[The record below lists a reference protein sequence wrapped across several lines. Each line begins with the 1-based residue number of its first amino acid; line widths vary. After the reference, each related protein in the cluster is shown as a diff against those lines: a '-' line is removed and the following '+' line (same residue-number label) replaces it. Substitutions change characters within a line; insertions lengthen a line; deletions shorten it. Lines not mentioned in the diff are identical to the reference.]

1 MRTTRK
7 ILMVSLACVGG
18 VIALLLTAVL
28 TSQLIAN
35 REMVKSFIVDKTAQA
50 TGSKLDY
57 DRLDVSFFPLPHLKA
72 SGIKLHRPEAFALQA
87 QAISIYPRLL
97 AILTGRLSIRRL
109 VLTRPDTR
117 FRLGADPLKAPS
129 SAKEKSDG
137 GYEEAVRMAIGGLFN
152 ALATIDPGTDL
163 RIEDGSLTLVFSD
176 APDLQI
182 DGIDAYAANDSGNLL
197 INLDCR
203 SELTGELALKFEASI
218 ESRQASG
225 QISISDISLG
235 PLLAYAPLPADI
247 TVADTRTAVEA
258 TVTVSSPETVHSRFD
273 LRFPSLTVTR
283 KGRRLDLETVVIAG
297 SLEYTDK
304 KKVLSFDTLQSAK
317 PPLNLSATAAIA
329 PAAESGRALLEIN
342 ADTRQIDI
350 GVASQVTRDLVGDLK
365 AIRTAFNIAKQGIL
379 TDVTYFAAFDVD
391 PKGWQPKKMKAA
403 GHIAQGLVTIPGI
416 EADLERM
423 DGDVA
428 YEDKRV
434 VFKQVSGHFK
444 GATFE
449 HLESAIDWEKAS
461 TLTIACP
468 SAVVDAAPMY
478 TWLTGFKGLE
488 KAKNHIETV
497 TGKATLSHLEI
508 RGPLTKPSQ
517 WSFNIVGTPQAIR
530 LKRPWLSYAYVLSGG
545 EIVYIPGKERASG
558 VGVEFLDG
566 SFVASGR
573 TKGII
578 NPDSATLQIDGS
590 MGQAALDWMGTI
602 LPIPEHLQIKPPLDL
617 TGVNIVW
624 DNIRKTVSLKGEGKS
639 AGGVVLITDFT
650 YAPEDL
656 EIRKFQFSDGHSKAT
671 GSARIQTGS
680 IELAFSGNIESQTA
694 NRLLRDNRT
703 LSGRLEGDFRS
714 VIDTAAPLNT
724 SFSGKLSGEGLH
736 LQSIVRDPIEVKQF
750 AIDGRDDQLTI
761 APSAISLLNSQMVV
775 DGLLKRSDGNLVFD
789 LNVNADR
796 LDEALIRSLQPA
808 AEDNAESMAEQ
819 EPRAKFV
826 PRGDIHLNVVDFTY
840 SRFTWSPLE
849 ADIHID
855 DDRIHVRID
864 KADVCGIST
873 TGKIEFSPSGLA
885 FTMTPEAKGASLQ
898 QTDQCL
904 WQMPIEAEAT
914 YDLTG
919 VITLPP
925 TRENPLQFLSGQLD
939 VSSQN
944 GRIMYANVT
953 TKVISYLE
961 TTDVFVSEKSDLE
974 KKGLPY
980 KTAHI
985 KAKIGDGKLLFDE
998 ILFDGSDLKITG
1010 QGSLDLQAATADIIL
1025 LAAPFKNVDGVV
1037 NQLPVIN
1044 YIAGGSLISVP
1055 IRIQGKWSD
1064 LRVQPM
1070 RPADV
1075 GQGVLNLM
1083 ERTLK
1088 APFKLVQ
1095 SASEFVEEESSKG
1108 TPSTD
1113 DFKAD
1118 GP

>member
-1 MRTTRK
+1 M
-7 ILMVSLACVGG
+7 
-18 VIALLLTAVL
+18 
-28 TSQLIAN
+28 
-35 REMVKSFIVDKTAQA
+35 
-50 TGSKLDY
+50 
-57 DRLDVSFFPLPHLKA
+57 
-72 SGIKLHRPEAFALQA
+72 
-87 QAISIYPRLL
+87 
-97 AILTGRLSIRRL
+97 
-109 VLTRPDTR
+109 
-117 FRLGADPLKAPS
+117 
-129 SAKEKSDG
+129 
-137 GYEEAVRMAIGGLFN
+137 
-152 ALATIDPGTDL
+152 
-163 RIEDGSLTLVFSD
+163 
-176 APDLQI
+176 
-182 DGIDAYAANDSGNLL
+182 
-197 INLDCR
+197 
-203 SELTGELALKFEASI
+203 
-218 ESRQASG
+218 
-225 QISISDISLG
+225 
-235 PLLAYAPLPADI
+235 AYAPLPADI
-247 TVADTRTAVEA
+247 TVGDTRTAVEA

-273 LRFPSLTVTR
+273 LRFPSLAVTR

-297 SLEYTDK
+297 SLDYTDK
-304 KKVLSFDTLQSAK
+304 QKVLSFDTLQSAK

-329 PAAESGRALLEIN
+329 PAGESGRALLEIN
-342 ADTRQIDI
+342 ADTGQIDI
-350 GVASQVTRDLVGDLK
+350 AVASQVTRDLVGDLK
-365 AIRTAFNIAKQGIL
+365 VIRTAFNVAKQGIL

-434 VFKQVSGHFK
+434 FFKQVSGHFK

-449 HLESAIDWEKAS
+449 HLESAIDWERAS

-468 SAVVDAAPMY
+468 STVVDAAPMY
-478 TWLTGFKGLE
+478 TWLTGFKGLD
-488 KAKNHIETV
+488 KAKNQIETA
-497 TGKATLSHLEI
+497 TGKATLSNLEI
-508 RGPLTKPSQ
+508 SGPLTKPSK
-517 WSFNIVGTPQAIR
+517 WSFNIVGTPQTLR
-530 LKRPWLSYAYVLSGG
+530 LKSPLVPFEVNFSGG
-545 EIVYIPGKERASG
+545 EIVYIPGKEHASD
-558 VGVEFLDG
+558 VRVEFLDG
-566 SFVASGR
+566 SFVTSFKS
-573 TKGII
+573 KGII
-578 NPDSATLQIDGS
+578 KSEAEAWRIDGS
-590 MGQAALDWMGTI
+590 MGQATIDWLGTI
-602 LPIPEHLQIKPPLDL
+602 LPIPEHLQIKPPVDL
-617 TGVNIVW
+617 SGVNIGW
-624 DNIRKTVSLKGEGKS
+624 DSTQKTLSFKGEGKS
-639 AGGVVLITDFT
+639 AGGVVLFTDFT
-650 YAPEDL
+650 RSPNSWQIRDL
-656 EIRKFQFSDGHSKAT
+656 QFSDGSSKAT
-671 GSARIQTGS
+671 VSARKHDNT
-680 IELAFSGNIESQTA
+680 IELAFSGNLESQTA
-694 NRLLRDNRT
+694 DRLLRDNRT

-714 VIDTAAPLNT
+714 VIDTSVPLNST
-724 SFSGKLSGEGLH
+724 FAGKLSGEGLH

-750 AIDGRDDQLTI
+750 AIDGRDNQLTI
-761 APSAISLLNSQMVV
+761 APSAVSLLNSQMVV

-796 LDEALIRSLQPA
+796 LDETLIRTLQPA
-808 AEDNAESMAEQ
+808 AEDNAESMARQ

-826 PRGDIHLNVVDFTY
+826 PRGDIHLNVADFTY
-840 SRFTWSPLE
+840 SGFTWSPLE

-873 TGKIEFSPSGLA
+873 TGEIEFSPRGLA
-885 FTMTPEAKGASLQ
+885 FTITPEARGASLQ

-925 TRENPLQFLSGQLD
+925 TRENPLQFMSGQLD

-944 GRIMYANVT
+944 GKIMYANVT

-974 KKGLPY
+974 KEGLPY

-1010 QGSLDLQAATADIIL
+1010 QGTLDLQAATADIIL

-1064 LRVQPM
+1064 LRVLPM

-1075 GQGVLNLM
+1075 GRGVLNLM

-1108 TPSTD
+1108 TPSID
-1113 DFKAD
+1113 DSKVD

>member
-1 MRTTRK
+1 M
-7 ILMVSLACVGG
+7 
-18 VIALLLTAVL
+18 ALLLTAVL

-72 SGIKLHRPEAFALQA
+72 SGIKLHRPEAFELQA
-87 QAISIYPRLL
+87 QALSIYPRLL

-117 FRLGADPLKAPS
+117 FRLGADPLKTPS

-137 GYEEAVRMAIGGLFN
+137 GVEEAFRMAIGGLFN

-163 RIEDGSLTLVFSD
+163 RIEDGSLTLAFSD

-182 DGIDAYAANDSGNLL
+182 DGIDAYAANDDGNLL

-203 SELTGELALKFEASI
+203 SESTGELELTFEASL
-218 ESRQASG
+218 ENRQASG
-225 QISISDISLG
+225 QISISDINLG

-247 TVADTRTAVEA
+247 RVADTRTTVEA
-258 TVTVSSPETVHSRFD
+258 TIDISSPETVHSRFD
-273 LRFPSLTVTR
+273 LRFPSLSVTR

-297 SLEYTDK
+297 SLDYTDK
-304 KKVLSFDTLQSAK
+304 KKILSFDSLQSAQ
-317 PPLNLSATAAIA
+317 PPLNLSATAAIT
-329 PAAESGRALLEIN
+329 PAGESGRALLEIN
-342 ADTRQIDI
+342 ADTGQIDI
-350 GVASQVTRDLVGDLK
+350 AVASQVTRDLVGDLK
-365 AIRTAFNIAKQGIL
+365 AIRTAFNVAKQGIL

-391 PKGWQPKKMKAA
+391 PKGWQQKKMKAA

-428 YEDKRV
+428 YEDKHV

-468 SAVVDAAPMY
+468 STVVDAAPMY
-478 TWLTGFKGLE
+478 TWLTGFKGLD
-488 KAKNHIETV
+488 KAKNQIETA
-497 TGKATLSHLEI
+497 TGKATLSNLGI
-508 RGPLTKPSQ
+508 SGPLTKPSK

-530 LKRPWLSYAYVLSGG
+530 LKRPWLSYEYVLSGG

-566 SFVASGR
+566 SFVVSGR

-578 NPDSATLQIDGS
+578 NPESATLHIDGS
-590 MGQAALDWMGTI
+590 MGQATIDWLGTL
-602 LPIPEHLQIKPPLDL
+602 LPIPEHLQLKPPIDL
-617 TGVNIVW
+617 SGVDIVW

-650 YAPEDL
+650 HAPEAL
-656 EIRKFQFSDGHSKAT
+656 EIRKLQFSDGHSKAT
-671 GSARIQTGS
+671 GSARIQADS
-680 IELAFSGNIESQTA
+680 IELAFAGNIESQTA
-694 NRLLRDNRT
+694 DRLLRDNRS
-703 LSGRLEGDFRS
+703 LSGRLEGDFSS
-714 VIDTAAPLNT
+714 VIDTAVPLNST
-724 SFSGKLSGEGLH
+724 FSGKLSGEGLH
-736 LQSIVRDPIEVKQF
+736 LQSIVRDPIEIKQF
-750 AIDGRDDQLTI
+750 AVEGHDNHLKIS
-761 APSAISLLNSQMVV
+761 PSKVSLLNSQMVV

-808 AEDNAESMAEQ
+808 AEDNAESMAKQ
-819 EPRAKFV
+819 DPPAKFV
-826 PRGDIHLNVVDFTY
+826 PRGDIHLNVTDFTY
-840 SRFTWSPLE
+840 HGFTWSPLE
-849 ADIHID
+849 ADLRIN

-864 KADVCGIST
+864 KADLCGIST
-873 TGKIEFSPSGLA
+873 TGEIEFSPRGLA
-885 FTMTPEAKGASLQ
+885 FSITPEARGASLQ

-925 TRENPLQFLSGQLD
+925 THENPLQFMSGQLD

-944 GRIMYANVT
+944 GRIMYGNVT
-953 TKVISYLE
+953 TKVTSYLE
-961 TTDVFVSEKSDLE
+961 GTDAFAGEKSEIE
-974 KKGLPY
+974 KEGLAY
-980 KTAHI
+980 ETAHI
-985 KAKIGDGKLLFDE
+985 KAEIGDGKLLLDE
-998 ILFDGSDLKITG
+998 IIIDGSALKITG
-1010 QGSLDLQAATADIIL
+1010 QGSLDLQAATADIVL
-1025 LAAPFKNVDGVV
+1025 LAAPLKAADSVV
-1037 NQLPVIN
+1037 SHLPAVN
-1044 YIAGGSLISVP
+1044 YITGGSLISIP
-1055 IRIQGKWSD
+1055 IRIQGPWSD

-1075 GQGVLNLM
+1075 GQGVLDTM
-1083 ERTLK
+1083 QRILK
-1088 APFKLVQ
+1088 TPFKV
-1095 SASEFVEEESSKG
+1095 VETSPG
-1108 TPSTD
+1108 APPTDTTP
-1113 DFKAD
+1113 KV
-1118 GP
+1118 PK

>member
-1 MRTTRK
+1 MRTTQK
-7 ILMVSLACVGG
+7 ILMISLACVGG
-18 VIALLLTAVL
+18 VVALLLTAVL

-50 TGSKLDY
+50 TGGKLDY

-72 SGIKLHRPEAFALQA
+72 SGIQLHRPEAFELQA
-87 QAISIYPRLL
+87 QALSIYPRLL

-109 VLTRPDTR
+109 VLTTPDTR

-137 GYEEAVRMAIGGLFN
+137 GVEEAVRMAIGGLFN

-163 RIEDGSLTLVFSD
+163 RIEDGSLTLAFSD

-197 INLDCR
+197 INMDCR

-247 TVADTRTAVEA
+247 TVVDSRTAVEA
-258 TVTVSSPETVHSRFD
+258 TIDISSPETVQSRFD

-283 KGRRLDLETVVIAG
+283 KGHRLDLETVVIAG
-297 SLEYTDK
+297 SLDYADK
-304 KKVLSFDTLQSAK
+304 KKVFSFDTLQSAK

-342 ADTRQIDI
+342 ADTGQIDI
-350 GVASQVTRDLVGDLK
+350 AVASQVTRDLVGDLK
-365 AIRTAFNIAKQGIL
+365 AIRTAFNVAKQGIL

-391 PKGWQPKKMKAA
+391 PKGWQQKKMKAA

-428 YEDKRV
+428 YEDRRV

-449 HLESAIDWEKAS
+449 RLESAIDWERAS

-478 TWLTGFKGLE
+478 TWLTGFKGLD
-488 KAKNHIETV
+488 KVKNHIESV
-497 TGKATLSHLEI
+497 TGKATLSNLEI
-508 RGPLTKPSQ
+508 SGPLTKPSQ
-517 WSFNIVGTPQAIR
+517 WSFNIVGTPQALR
-530 LKRPWLSYAYVLSGG
+530 LKSPLVPFEVNISGG
-545 EIVYIPGKERASG
+545 QIVYIPGKEHASD
-558 VGVEFLDG
+558 VRVEFLDG
-566 SFVASGR
+566 SFVASGQ

-578 NPDSATLQIDGS
+578 NPESATLQVDGS
-590 MGQAALDWMGTI
+590 MGQVALDWLGTI

-639 AGGVVLITDFT
+639 AGGVVLFTDFT

-656 EIRKFQFSDGHSKAT
+656 EIRKLQFSDGHSKAT
-671 GSARIQTGS
+671 GSARIQAGS
-680 IELAFSGNIESQTA
+680 IDLAFAGNIESQTA
-694 NRLLRDNRT
+694 DRLLRDNRT

-714 VIDTAAPLNT
+714 LIDTAVPLNST
-724 SFSGKLSGEGLH
+724 FTGKLSGEGLH
-736 LQSIVRDPIEVKQF
+736 LQSIVRDPIEIKQF
-750 AIDGRDDQLTI
+750 AVEGHDNHLKIS
-761 APSAISLLNSQMVV
+761 PSKVSLLNSQMVV

-808 AEDNAESMAEQ
+808 AEDNAESMAKQ
-819 EPRAKFV
+819 DPPAKFV
-826 PRGDIHLNVVDFTY
+826 PRGDIHLNVTDFTY
-840 SRFTWSPLE
+840 HGFTWSPLE
-849 ADIHID
+849 ADVRID
-855 DDRIHVRID
+855 DDRIQVRID
-864 KADVCGIST
+864 RADLCGIST
-873 TGKIEFSPSGLA
+873 TGEIDFSPRGLA
-885 FTMTPEAKGASLQ
+885 FSITPEARGASLQ

-914 YDLTG
+914 FDLTG

-925 TRENPLQFLSGQLD
+925 TREQPLQFMSGQLD

-944 GRIMYANVT
+944 GRIMYGNVT
-953 TKVISYLE
+953 TKVTSYLE
-961 TTDVFVSEKSDLE
+961 ATDAFASEKFVLE
-974 KKGLPY
+974 KEGLVY
-980 KTAHI
+980 ETAHI
-985 KAKIGDGKLLFDE
+985 KAEIRDGKLLFDE
-998 ILFDGSDLKITG
+998 IIIDGTALKLTG
-1010 QGSLDLQAATADIIL
+1010 RGSLDLQAATADIIL
-1025 LAAPFKNVDGVV
+1025 LAAPLKTVDRIV
-1037 NQLPVIN
+1037 NKIPVIN
-1044 YIAGGSLISVP
+1044 YIAGGSLISIP
-1055 IRIQGKWSD
+1055 IRIRGKWNE
-1064 LRVQPM
+1064 LRVRPM

-1075 GQGVLNLM
+1075 GQGVVGIM
-1083 ERTLK
+1083 KRTLK
-1088 APFKLVQ
+1088 APFKLVEGSPNVPAQ
-1095 SASEFVEEESSKG
+1095 D
-1108 TPSTD
+1108 TTQ
-1113 DFKAD
+1113 KA
-1118 GP
+1118 P